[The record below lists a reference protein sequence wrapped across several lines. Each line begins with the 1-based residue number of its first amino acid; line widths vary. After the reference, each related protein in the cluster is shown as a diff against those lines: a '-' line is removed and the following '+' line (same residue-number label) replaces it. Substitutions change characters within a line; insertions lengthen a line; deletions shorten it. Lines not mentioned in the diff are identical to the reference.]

1 MDTTYL
7 GLAFHKD
14 KWKYF
19 DRYQPVK
26 RGKHKGHYRIAF
38 VNEGILRLVH
48 PDHIRRLPTQPG
60 QLRLFE

>member
-7 GLAFHKD
+7 GLAFYKD

-19 DRYQPVK
+19 KEYKPVK

-38 VNEGILRLVH
+38 VNEGIPRLVH
-48 PDHIRRLPTQPG
+48 PDQVKRMPTQPG
-60 QLRLFE
+60 QLRLF